1 MRSSFRDVVYD
12 LYYNQ
17 IYSAVDAYVDENPE
31 RLECY
36 SYVVGTPDAA
46 KLEGMDIIRV
56 NPVESDTDS
65 ILFDVIVSTEIQI
78 WGKVKHSCQD
88 DDGGE
93 QWFRISCEADIEDG
107 LADFNVIDVNIYNQ
121 YQNMQVHKLSEY
133 LVPIISKS
141 QFDDVA
147 EELLQEYY
155 PEGLKQPAPIPIRVI
170 AQRMGLTIK
179 EVRLTKYMNEFGR
192 IYFDSGDA
200 KYYDSDTK
208 EYNQI
213 HVDRGTVLLD
223 PNIFFLRNVGSENNT
238 IAHECVH
245 WYKHKKYHELVK
257 LYDEEAKQ
265 INCNVSEITKKK
277 EQWTPEDW
285 MEWQANGIA
294 PRILMPRKTTFQKA
308 QDLLGLYGTMYGLE
322 NRADIFESVVTDVA
336 EFFNVSKIAAKIRL
350 LDLGFSEAEGV
361 YTYIDD
367 HYIDSYSFEP
377 ESLHKNQTYSISLSD
392 SFFESVANK
401 AFCRYLESGN
411 FVYVDSHFVINDP
424 KYVIRTDSGV
434 QMTSYAKAH
443 ADECCLI
450 FDLKPN
456 PNAAMDIV
464 VYLDS
469 VMYRKATPDY
479 NRVPEFDESTH
490 NMEVFNRSE
499 EFKKLHASFMQQGQ
513 YALQCQKPFC
523 QQTMEA
529 IKFAKANKAVFCEK
543 TMLSEKT
550 YERLETNKMPKPTL
564 ETVMCICLGLAL
576 EYGIS
581 SQLLHAAGYELNNTP
596 QQVAYKALLT
606 SFVGHTLYECDEA
619 LKALGLSPLIKNAN

>member
-1 MRSSFRDVVYD
+1 MRSSFRDVVDD

-17 IYSAVDAYVDENPE
+17 IYSAVDAYVEEKPG

-36 SYVVGTPDAA
+36 SYVLGTPDAA

-56 NPVESDTDS
+56 NPVESDADS

-93 QWFRISCEADIEDG
+93 QWFRITCEADIEDG

-308 QDLLGLYGTMYGLE
+308 QDLIGLYGTMYGLE

-424 KYVIRTDSGV
+424 KYVIRTDAGV

-499 EFKKLHASFMQQGQ
+499 DLKKLHASFMQQGQ
-513 YALQCQKPFC
+513 YAVQCQKPFC
-523 QQTMEA
+523 QQAMEA
-529 IKFAKANKAVFCEK
+529 IKFVKANKAVFCEK

-564 ETVMCICLGLAL
+564 ETVMCICIGLSLGIN
-576 EYGIS
+576 IS
-581 SQLLHAAGYELNNTP
+581 NQLLNAAGYELNNTP
-596 QQVAYKALLT
+596 QQVAYKAFLT